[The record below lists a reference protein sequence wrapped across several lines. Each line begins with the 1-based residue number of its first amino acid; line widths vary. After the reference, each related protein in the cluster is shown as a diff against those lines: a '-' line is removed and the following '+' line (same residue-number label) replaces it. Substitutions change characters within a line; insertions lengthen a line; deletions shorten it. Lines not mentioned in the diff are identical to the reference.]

1 MFVGAAQFLVG
12 MLLAEALYPGYSI
25 SGNYISDLGAY
36 CPQSNAWT
44 NYAGPCVVH
53 QPTAIIFDSSVFLLG
68 LLVAVAAYLFSRSVG
83 RNVFSVLLVL
93 TGVGAMGVGVFPETA
108 PLAHE
113 LTSDVAF
120 IFAALAAVWSYRLV
134 KAPLNY
140 FSGILGAVSL
150 AAIVLDEANVTAG
163 LGVGGIE
170 RMIVYPVIVWAVGFG
185 AYAMAPGLR
194 VPPGPFPPS
203 APEWT
208 GRVLEPREA
217 TRATLIRRLDTGRT
231 SRDVASIGI
240 PRAEAIR
247 PDLVSPQ
254 GTDRDRMTEP
264 RIWKPS
270 SLGPRWDSSTP

>member
-1 MFVGAAQFLVG
+1 MVGSSHVALDQPREAVGADPDPLGPRAKRMLGTFKDRKPDAAAVKVEPQKVAGALLFVGAAQFFVG
-12 MLLAEALYPGYSI
+12 LLLAEALYPGYNI

-68 LLVAVAAYLFSRSVG
+68 LLVAVAAYLFSRSAG
-83 RNVFSVLLVL
+83 RNVFSILLVL

-208 GRVLEPREA
+208 GP
-217 TRATLIRRLDTGRT
+217 
-231 SRDVASIGI
+231 
-240 PRAEAIR
+240 
-247 PDLVSPQ
+247 SP
-254 GTDRDRMTEP
+254 
-264 RIWKPS
+264 
-270 SLGPRWDSSTP
+270 